1 MTALSYDISEDLN
14 EDNAKNIPSPSQPNV
29 LRPATGAGFNFIKM
43 YGDRKGT
50 AKYVDY
56 KPAKISRGDKWFVSF
71 SFRDPGTGK
80 FKRYKVYQGINSI
93 KNKEEREDFA
103 RDLKSAVNN
112 YLDQGNSPF
121 DKDPELIPIKTWT
134 LVQGLNLFKQHLSD
148 RGLRK
153 RTIQSYES
161 VLRQMYKGLSGV
173 MNTEINQIT
182 KAHISTFLRNTHLE
196 NKWSNTTYNN
206 NITSLRAIFNYLI
219 EQEIMTVN
227 PARLIKPLPA
237 STTKHRYFDDE
248 TFDRIKKQADPVLL
262 RFLMFLYHT
271 GTRPNEARQLK
282 YEHIIRERK
291 LLRVPASISKNK
303 KDDYVPLSDYVI
315 ENYKG
320 EGLIFGTSV
329 NYFTQRFNKLKV
341 KLKLPKEMS
350 LYSIKHT
357 RCIHLA
363 QDKVD
368 PYAIMQ
374 LFRHSGLD
382 ITMKYLKDLGIEM
395 NREAAEKVR

>member
-1 MTALSYDISEDLN
+1 MTQFSYDISEDLN
-14 EDNAKNIPSPSQPNV
+14 DDTPEGASSPSQQIN
-29 LRPATGAGFNFIKM
+29 LRPATTAGFNFIKM

-56 KPAKISRGDKWFVSF
+56 KPAKLTRGAKWFVSF
-71 SFRDPGTGK
+71 SFRNPETNK
-80 FKRYKVYQGINSI
+80 FQRFKVYQGINSI
-93 KNKEEREDFA
+93 KDKQEKEDFA
-103 RDLKSAVNN
+103 RDLKQAVNN

-121 DKDPELIPIKTWT
+121 EKDPELIPIKTWT
-134 LVQGLNLFKQHLSD
+134 LVQGLNYFKTHLTD

-153 RTIQSYES
+153 RTIQTYES
-161 VLRQMYKGLSGV
+161 VLRQMYKGLAPL
-173 MNTEINQIT
+173 MQTEINQLN
-182 KAHISTFLRNTHLE
+182 KAQISGFLRNTHTQ

-206 NITSLRAIFNYLI
+206 NITALRAIFNYLI
-219 EQEIMTVN
+219 EQEIMIIN
-227 PARLIKPLPA
+227 PAKLIKPLPA

-248 TFDRIKKQADPVLL
+248 TFEKIKNEADPVLL

-271 GTRPNEARQLK
+271 GTRPNEARQLR

-291 LLRVPASISKNK
+291 LLRVPAGISKNK

-382 ITMKYLKDLGIEM
+382 ITMKYLKDLGISVD
-395 NREAAEKVR
+395 REAAEKVR